1 MLTQAKL
8 EIGKGAMTIL
18 FLAVLLVVMCF
29 VAIVA
34 VGRFGQLEEATH
46 DGAPAVSPEFPIDS
60 AQLART
66 RFATA
71 FRGYRMDQVDNTLSA
86 IGDELDAR
94 NQQIGALADRVATLT
109 EQLGHIADSDPATTA
124 RPAGA
129 AQAIDLPDWER
140 RTS

>member
-1 MLTQAKL
+1 
-8 EIGKGAMTIL
+8 MTIL

-46 DGAPAVSPEFPIDS
+46 DGAPAVLPDFPIDS

-66 RFATA
+66 RFSTA
-71 FRGYRMDQVDNTLSA
+71 FRGYRMNQVDDTLSA
-86 IGDELDAR
+86 IGDELDAK
-94 NQQIGALADRVATLT
+94 NQQISALANRVATLT
-109 EQLGHIADSDPATTA
+109 EQLGHVADSDPTTMA

-129 AQAIDLPDWER
+129 AQAIDPSTWER
-140 RTS
+140 PTS